1 MTAQHI
7 RNPVTVVVPVYG
19 DLSSLLN
26 CVESLKATVDQRID
40 SVLLV
45 NDCGP
50 EADSIERA
58 LLAAI
63 ADEPAFRY
71 ERNPQNLGFVGN
83 CNRAALELDTTS
95 NDILLL
101 NSDTVTTAGFI
112 DELSA
117 VLHSAPE
124 HGIVCARSNN
134 ATIASLPYRL
144 RDPRSERSVERTV
157 AVHEAL
163 RDSLPRFSVAPVAM
177 GFCFLVRRELITSYG
192 LFDEIFAPGYG
203 EENDFCLRMRAHGF
217 LSLIAHRALVFH
229 VGGLSFQSTRRMQ
242 LRTAHE
248 RILTARHPG
257 YTEAVQRY
265 LKRDADPVDVF
276 ADCLV
281 PSDSVMRLLID
292 CAGDP
297 TPAELELL
305 GKANDAAKSTLHVAA
320 AVPGASRRALAARF
334 PRLEV
339 ISHRDLARV
348 WDVSFSASPS
358 PDAEELDRLVR
369 ASPRPILLA
378 NATPGDSGAERRDG
392 IRQLARGEDGPAR
405 WIELLHDEM
414 AQKSVDL
421 TALRHAWATNAIR
434 AEHAGIPLVLAPRRG
449 SQLLRSVEMRSP
461 LIARVLRRVARL
473 R

>member
-1 MTAQHI
+1 MTARHI

-19 DLSSLLN
+19 DLPSLLN
-26 CVESLKATVDQRID
+26 CVESLKATVDQQID

-50 EADSIERA
+50 EADAIELA

-63 ADEPAFRY
+63 EDQPAFRY
-71 ERNPQNLGFVGN
+71 ERNPRNLGFVGN
-83 CNRAALELDTTS
+83 CNRAALELDTTT

-101 NSDTVTTAGFI
+101 NSDTVTTTGFI

-163 RDSLPRFSVAPVAM
+163 RDALPRFSVAPVAM

-217 LSLIAHRALVFH
+217 LSLIAHRALVLH
-229 VGGLSFQSTRRMQ
+229 VGGLSFQSTRRTQ

-257 YTEAVQRY
+257 YTESVQRY

-281 PSDSVMRLLID
+281 PSDSIVRLLID
-292 CAGDP
+292 CAGEP
-297 TPAELELL
+297 TPAELALL
-305 GKANDAAKSTLHVAA
+305 HEASRAVGASFLVSVSVPAANQRVVAA
-320 AVPGASRRALAARF
+320 QF
-334 PRLEV
+334 PHLDV
-339 ISHRDLARV
+339 ISHRHLDRV
-348 WDVSFSASPS
+348 WDVSFSLAPE
-358 PDAEELDRLVR
+358 PNAAQLDRLIR
-369 ASPRPILLA
+369 SSPRPSLLA
-378 NATPGDSGAERRDG
+378 ESLRGASWAGLHRVAQAGDGVETLSTRLRERIG
-392 IRQLARGEDGPAR
+392 QLPIDLK
-405 WIELLHDEM
+405 EL
-414 AQKSVDL
+414 
-421 TALRHAWATNAIR
+421 RIAWSTNAAR
-434 AEHAGIPLVLAPRRG
+434 AEADGIPLVIAPRRG
-449 SQLLRSVEMRSP
+449 ARLLRSVEVRAP
-461 LIARVLRRVARL
+461 QLARVLRGIAR
-473 R
+473 RI